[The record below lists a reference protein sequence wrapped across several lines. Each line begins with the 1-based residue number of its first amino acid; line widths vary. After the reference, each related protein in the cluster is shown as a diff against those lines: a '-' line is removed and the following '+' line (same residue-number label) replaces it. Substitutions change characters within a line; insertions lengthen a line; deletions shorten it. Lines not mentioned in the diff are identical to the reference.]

1 MDGVEGFEPS
11 NDGTKS
17 RCLTTWRYPNRLSG
31 RIIVTLSLKLA
42 KNFAYLNKKSKIYMQ
57 V

>member
-42 KNFAYLNKKSKIYMQ
+42 KIFQ
-57 V
+57 